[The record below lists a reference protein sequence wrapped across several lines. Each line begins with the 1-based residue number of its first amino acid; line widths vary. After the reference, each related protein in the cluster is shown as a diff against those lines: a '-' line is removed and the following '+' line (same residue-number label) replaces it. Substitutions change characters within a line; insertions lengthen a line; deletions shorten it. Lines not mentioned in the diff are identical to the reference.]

1 MVMVYKLLGLMIDG
15 VDNFYCPFCVGL
27 SAPFIESEQKI
38 GRKFFDQTCLY
49 SQWCGTWV
57 LS

>member
-1 MVMVYKLLGLMIDG
+1 MIDG